1 MVRQRGGKTG
11 PSRIKLCRTD
21 SVDAL
26 VGQAHRDEGKRSC
39 AQTPHTVHSHR
50 HPHTEYNFKK
60 KSIQLSD
67 VGMEVTVAPPA
78 GADQAV
84 EKAKKR
90 YRKKKTKLEEAFP
103 SYLQVTHTHTLCL
116 NPGSASFK
124 CIFEGLLRHNANW
137 PS

>member
-21 SVDAL
+21 SVDTL
-26 VGQAHRDEGKRSC
+26 VGQTHRDEGKRSC
-39 AQTPHTVHSHR
+39 TQMKHT
-50 HPHTEYNFKK
+50 HPYTLNIMENTL
-60 KSIQLSD
+60 QLHDQSD
-67 VGMEVTVAPPA
+67 VGMEVTAAPPA

-103 SYLQVTHTHTLCL
+103 SYLQVTHTQTHWLFL
-116 NPGSASFK
+116 NSGSVSF
-124 CIFEGLLRHNANW
+124 IVHIQRAVT
-137 PS
+137 S